1 MIARSRAV
9 IGPGGRLAEL
19 ACQPPLTLRRI
30 TAARPEVCALYLVGS
45 AAGPLAGDDLALT
58 LEVQDSAHA
67 SLQATGAAIAQGRPG
82 CGASSLRIQATVG
95 AGARLA
101 ADPGPLIVRGGGR
114 VDARVDIRLAPD
126 ATVDWREL
134 IVLQRDAGPGRPAE
148 PAVTVR
154 WDVTRGGRP
163 LLRQLVDL
171 TDPGWQRWP
180 GLVAGRRVLASALLA
195 GPGLA
200 ARTVVAAPTAVAQ
213 QLADEA
219 VLVTVL
225 ADDAAAARRQRDEL
239 CACLLAGQPESRAAS
254 QSSTRDTGQELPAS
268 PMPAPPGRAHPAPPP
283 RPWTAQVRLARR
295 LGGAP

>member
-9 IGPGGRLAEL
+9 IGPSGRLAEL

-30 TAARPEVCALYLVGS
+30 TAARPEVCALCLVGS

-58 LEVQDSAHA
+58 LEVQDGADA
-67 SLQATGAAIAQGRPG
+67 TLQATGAAIAQGRAS
-82 CGASSLRIQATVG
+82 CGASALRIQATVG

-101 ADPGPLIVRGGGR
+101 AGPGPLIVRGGGR

-134 IVLQRDAGPGRPAE
+134 IVLHRDAGLAGAGPPDTGAAGGAE
-148 PAVTVR
+148 PGVTLR
-154 WDVTRGGRP
+154 WDVTRRGRP

-171 TDPGWQRWP
+171 TDPAWLRWP
-180 GLVAGRRVLASALLA
+180 GMIAGRRVLASALLA

-200 ARTVVAAPTAVAQ
+200 ARTVVASPTAAAQ

-239 CACLLAGQPESRAAS
+239 CACVIS
-254 QSSTRDTGQELPAS
+254 
-268 PMPAPPGRAHPAPPP
+268 GRP
-283 RPWTAQVRLARR
+283 
-295 LGGAP
+295 